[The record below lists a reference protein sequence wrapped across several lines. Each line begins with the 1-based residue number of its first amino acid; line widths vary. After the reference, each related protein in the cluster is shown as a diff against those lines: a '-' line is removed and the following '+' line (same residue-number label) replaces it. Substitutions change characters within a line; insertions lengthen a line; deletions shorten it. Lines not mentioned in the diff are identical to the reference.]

1 MRRSVAQV
9 PDPNS
14 GRWVPWVL
22 AGILVLIF
30 ILGGIS
36 LFRRGAL
43 GPGRPD
49 SPVTPDSSHTS
60 TAPQVSDSSALRDS
74 TLLAPALHSFDSS
87 GTASATPAPR
97 PQQPVVHTPEATS
110 DTGVGILRF
119 GNLPPRS
126 QVFID
131 SRPVTQP
138 GADVRVGAGWHEVG
152 VSAPGF
158 SFYTDSVKVEN
169 GRTLMLN
176 PTLSVSDAP
185 SVAPGSREDL
195 RRRAMARLDC
205 ENPSPI
211 NRFGRECYDTP
222 PQPLAST
229 RVPVPQGV
237 SGTPTPVTMI
247 VKVSFRGR
255 TLIVRTRNQSN
266 EDAFTKAVEAY
277 AETMRW
283 TPAMRDGRPVD
294 GWTQYAFQPDVQ

>member
-1 MRRSVAQV
+1 MRRSVAAGDQET
-9 PDPNS
+9 
-14 GRWVPWVL
+14 GKWVPWLLV
-22 AGILVLIF
+22 AVLVLVF
-30 ILGGIS
+30 VLGGIS
-36 LFRRGAL
+36 LYRRGAL
-43 GPGRPD
+43 GPGRAPTPTLPAPD
-49 SPVTPDSSHTS
+49 SAQSASPENDS
-60 TAPQVSDSSALRDS
+60 TALLDS
-74 TLLAPALHSFDSS
+74 TLLAPALARFESTMAADSQR
-87 GTASATPAPR
+87 PR
-97 PQQPVVHTPEATS
+97 PVAPVTHQPEAPA
-110 DTGVGILRF
+110 DTGVGVLRF

-138 GADVRVGAGWHEVG
+138 GAEVRVPAGWHEVG

-158 SFYTDSVKVEN
+158 SFYTDSVKVES

-176 PTLSVSDAP
+176 PTLSTSNLPPA
-185 SVAPGSREDL
+185 APGSREDL
-195 RRRAMARLDC
+195 RRRALARLDC

-229 RVPVPQGV
+229 RVPIPAGV
-237 SGTPTPVTMI
+237 TGIPSPVTMI

-255 TLIVRTRNQSN
+255 TLVVRTRNQSN
-266 EDAFTKAVEAY
+266 DDAFTKAVEAY

-294 GWTQYAFQPDVQ
+294 GWTQYAFQPEVP

>member
-1 MRRSVAQV
+1 
-9 PDPNS
+9 
-14 GRWVPWVL
+14 
-22 AGILVLIF
+22 
-30 ILGGIS
+30 
-36 LFRRGAL
+36 
-43 GPGRPD
+43 
-49 SPVTPDSSHTS
+49 
-60 TAPQVSDSSALRDS
+60 
-74 TLLAPALHSFDSS
+74 
-87 GTASATPAPR
+87 
-97 PQQPVVHTPEATS
+97 VVRTPEAS

-138 GADVRVGAGWHEVG
+138 GADIRLGAGWHEVG

-158 SFYTDSVKVEN
+158 SFYTDSVKVES

-176 PTLSVSDAP
+176 PTLSASDAAA
-185 SVAPGSREDL
+185 VAPGSREDL
-195 RRRAMARLDC
+195 RRRALARLDC

-229 RVPVPQGV
+229 RVPVPAGV
-237 SGTPTPVTMI
+237 TGTPTPVTMI

-255 TLIVRTRNQSN
+255 TLIVRTRNPSS

-283 TPAMRDGRPVD
+283 TPAMREGRPVD